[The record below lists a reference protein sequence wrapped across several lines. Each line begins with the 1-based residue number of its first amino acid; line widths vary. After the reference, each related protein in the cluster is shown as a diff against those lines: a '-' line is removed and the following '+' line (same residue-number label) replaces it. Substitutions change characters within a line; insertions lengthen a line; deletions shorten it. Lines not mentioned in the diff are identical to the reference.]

1 MYTVTFTK
9 PCCDNHSKAKQI
21 RIRINSEVAFF
32 NKDAETWS
40 LMMDKTKTAIR
51 KHKREVNHGG
61 LDFCSLDYKSGIGG
75 VYMANNESARSL
87 WKLVYSSAENKIN
100 KLRLQKYEKSQ
111 MQKKFDELMKD
122 EWSVGEEFS
131 NNQAK
136 YRAVLKVE
144 EALGVATNKSTLQA
158 ETDLVVIRLA
168 LVKQLLSYL
177 CLATNWSG
185 RHTMMVSNRS

>member
-1 MYTVTFTK
+1 
-9 PCCDNHSKAKQI
+9 
-21 RIRINSEVAFF
+21 
-32 NKDAETWS
+32 
-40 LMMDKTKTAIR
+40 MMDKTKTAIR

-111 MQKKFDELMKD
+111 MQKKFDELIKD

-131 NNQAK
+131 KNQAK

>member
-1 MYTVTFTK
+1 
-9 PCCDNHSKAKQI
+9 
-21 RIRINSEVAFF
+21 
-32 NKDAETWS
+32 
-40 LMMDKTKTAIR
+40 
-51 KHKREVNHGG
+51 
-61 LDFCSLDYKSGIGG
+61 
-75 VYMANNESARSL
+75 
-87 WKLVYSSAENKIN
+87 
-100 KLRLQKYEKSQ
+100 

-158 ETDLVVIRLA
+158 ETDLLVIRLA